1 MISAPILEIKQM
13 TKRMKRLDRTA
24 SLPIHSQDE
33 IGVLKQQI
41 NDLYHHLLEVID
53 NLETAKTRK
62 SEVGANEGR
71 SSYGGPRMSSRR
83 L

>member
-1 MISAPILEIKQM
+1 MCI
-13 TKRMKRLDRTA
+13 RDRTA

-53 NLETAKTRK
+53 NLEQQKQENLK
-62 SEVGANEGR
+62 SV
-71 SSYGGPRMSSRR
+71 SYTHLDVYKRQTKS
-83 L
+83 LFLHK